1 MRCLLKN
8 KQTLYYALLI
18 GTVPEYELDS
28 EGNKVVDYVDEETG
42 EVYYVTTG
50 TNKPLYSPPIK
61 FKGNIA
67 FAGADLLRVEY
78 GISDENYE
86 AVLVLNKDQIPLKD
100 TSLIWYQTEP
110 ETKEIDDA
118 IYADDSTADY
128 KVLRSV
134 PSLNND
140 RFILA
145 KVVK

>member
-1 MRCLLKN
+1 
-8 KQTLYYALLI
+8 
-18 GTVPEYELDS
+18 
-28 EGNKVVDYVDEETG
+28 
-42 EVYYVTTG
+42 
-50 TNKPLYSPPIK
+50 
-61 FKGNIA
+61 
-67 FAGADLLRVEY
+67 LRVEY

-110 ETKEIDDA
+110 NTKEIDGVK
-118 IYADDSTADY
+118 YADDATADY